1 MTTIPQTQDLP
12 RPGGFPSIRYKRNLP
27 KRGPSGVVLL
37 TAVAAISAYGFYRV
51 GLANEERRE
60 LKREKS
66 WGRIHL
72 VPLLQAELDRDTYR
86 RTVAALKREAEI
98 MKDVPGWKVGESVY
112 HNTRYR
118 MPTHIVVPEKDV

>member
-27 KRGPSGVVLL
+27 KRGPSGAVVL
-37 TAVAAISAYGFYRV
+37 TAMAAISAYGFYQ
-51 GLANEERRE
+51 

-86 RTVAALKREAEI
+86 RTLAALDREAEI

-112 HNTRYR
+112 HNTRYK